1 MQKHVKSLDIN
12 VNMDSDIVWS
22 CHLNCEA
29 DVSHSFN
36 RAREVLENRLTPFA
50 YNPDPPSDMVFADM
64 FAFFR
69 ALAGIKS
76 ISPLPDMTS
85 SETRVEL
92 LQEAECWLSL
102 WETLLST
109 TSEYGGQK
117 CTKECAL

>member
-1 MQKHVKSLDIN
+1 MQKHVKFFDLN
-12 VNMDSDIVWS
+12 VTMDTGRVWS

-29 DVSHSFN
+29 DASHSFN

-69 ALAGIKS
+69 ALAGCKS

-117 CTKECAL
+117 RTKECVL

>member
-1 MQKHVKSLDIN
+1 MQNHVKFLDLN
-12 VNMDSDIVWS
+12 VTMDSDRVWS

-29 DVSHSFN
+29 DASHSFN
-36 RAREVLENRLTPFA
+36 RAREVLETRLEPYA

-76 ISPLPDMTS
+76 ISPLPDMGS

-102 WETLLST
+102 WETLLSA

-117 CTKECAL
+117 WPKEQTL

>member
-1 MQKHVKSLDIN
+1 MQNHVRSFDLN
-12 VNMDSDIVWS
+12 VNMDSGRVWS

-29 DVSHSFN
+29 DASHAFN

-50 YNPDPPSDMVFADM
+50 YNPDPPSDMVFSDM

-69 ALAGIKS
+69 ALAGVKS

-85 SETRVEL
+85 SESRVEL
-92 LQEAECWLSL
+92 LKEAECWLAL

-109 TSEYGGQK
+109 SSEYGGQK
-117 CTKECAL
+117 YSKECTL

>member
-1 MQKHVKSLDIN
+1 MQKHVKSLGLN
-12 VNMDSDIVWS
+12 VTMESGRVWS

-29 DVSHSFN
+29 DASHTFN
-36 RAREVLENRLTPFA
+36 RAREVLETRLEPYA

-92 LQEAECWLSL
+92 WQEAECWLSL

-109 TSEYGGQK
+109 TSEHGQQYS
-117 CTKECAL
+117 KECAL

>member
-1 MQKHVKSLDIN
+1 MQKHVKSLGLN
-12 VNMDSDIVWS
+12 VTMESGRVWS
-22 CHLNCEA
+22 CHLNYEA
-29 DVSHSFN
+29 DASHTFN
-36 RAREVLENRLTPFA
+36 RAREVLETRLEPYA

-109 TSEYGGQK
+109 TSEHGQQYS
-117 CTKECAL
+117 KECAL

>member
-1 MQKHVKSLDIN
+1 MQKHVKSLGLN
-12 VNMDSDIVWS
+12 VTMESGRVWS

-29 DVSHSFN
+29 DASHTFN
-36 RAREVLENRLTPFA
+36 RAREVLETRLEPYA

-109 TSEYGGQK
+109 TSEHGQQYS
-117 CTKECAL
+117 KECAL

>member
-1 MQKHVKSLDIN
+1 MQHAKVLDIQ
-12 VNMDSDIVWS
+12 VTMDTGRVWS

-29 DVSHSFN
+29 DASHAFN

-50 YNPDPPSDMVFADM
+50 YNPDPPSDMVFSDM

-69 ALAGIKS
+69 ALAGVKS
-76 ISPLPDMTS
+76 ISPLSDMTS

-109 TSEYGGQK
+109 TSEYNGQK
-117 CTKECAL
+117 YSKEGTL

>member
-1 MQKHVKSLDIN
+1 MQNHVKSLDLN
-12 VNMDSDIVWS
+12 VTMDSDRIWS

-29 DVSHSFN
+29 DASHSFN
-36 RAREVLENRLTPFA
+36 RAREVLETRLTPFA
-50 YNPDPPSDMVFADM
+50 YNPDTPSDMVFADM

-76 ISPLPDMTS
+76 ISPLPDMAS

>member
-1 MQKHVKSLDIN
+1 MQNHLKSFDLSIT
-12 VNMDSDIVWS
+12 MDTGRVWS
-22 CHLNCEA
+22 CHLNCEVDA
-29 DVSHSFN
+29 SHSFN

>member
-1 MQKHVKSLDIN
+1 MQNHVKFLDLN
-12 VNMDSDIVWS
+12 VTTDSDRVGP

-29 DVSHSFN
+29 DASHSFN
-36 RAREVLENRLTPFA
+36 RAREVLETRLEPYA